1 VYDVL
6 DEFIETDVLVIGG
19 GLAGCMAAVE
29 ANGRDVRVALAVEG
43 RVGRSGCTPLAGGP
57 RGADFMVD
65 SSSISTVL
73 GLDDVGPEEPDMRD
87 SMGLFKEDVLED
99 GEYLNNQRMVDAYV
113 SEAPRAM
120 KRLIEMGLRVE
131 RVDFAHGSR
140 FPRGVIA
147 LHSDIAATMIR
158 SVKESPIELLEDTKM
173 TDLLVADGRC
183 AGGVGVRMASGDL
196 VGVSSRAVVVATG
209 GWQAAY
215 HTGGSDEL
223 TGDGQAMALEAGAEL
238 VDMEFGTF
246 HDRYLV
252 WPPFASRDNFV
263 WDYGVEREL
272 VNAEGDDVTS
282 GAPPGSGRLHSIG
295 RISEEVSMGRGSPHG
310 GVYLRNPR
318 EALRDGYL
326 RMGSIMADWDEGG
339 VPFEVAVGSHYCTGG
354 VRVNE
359 RTETG
364 VPGLYA
370 AGEASGGL
378 FGARRIA
385 SALTEAAVHGILA
398 GENASEF
405 ARGVESAKPDEGR
418 LGEFRT
424 RLLAPLER
432 DEGVKPV
439 ELRRRVRGVTSRA
452 LSPYRTGDALA
463 AALVEIRRMRT
474 GDVPRLW
481 ASGTDSRRFNREWLE
496 CLSLVGL
503 LACLEAS
510 ARSAL
515 MREESRG
522 FHMRA
527 DFPERDDGRWLRNLV
542 VREGRGGME
551 VYVVPVVVT
560 DVPPRGR
567 G

>member
-1 VYDVL
+1 L

-29 ANGRDVRVALAVEG
+29 ASRRDVRVALAVEG

-65 SSSISTVL
+65 SASISTVL
-73 GLDDVGPEEPDMRD
+73 GLDNVGPEEPDMRD
-87 SMGLFKEDVLED
+87 SGGLFKEDVLED
-99 GEYLNNQRMVDAYV
+99 GEYLNNQRMVDVYV
-113 SEAPRAM
+113 SEAPKAM

-147 LHSDIAATMIR
+147 LHSDIAATMMR
-158 SVKESPIELLEDTKM
+158 SVRESPVELLEDTKM
-173 TDLLVADGRC
+173 TDLLVAQNRC

-196 VGVSSRAVVVATG
+196 VGVSFRAVVIATG

-223 TGDGQAMALEAGAEL
+223 TGDGQAMALAAGAEL

-263 WDYGVEREL
+263 WDYGADRKLE
-272 VNAEGDDVTS
+272 NAEGKDMTS
-282 GAPPGSGRLHSIG
+282 GAPPGSGRLYSIG
-295 RISEEVSMGRGSPHG
+295 RISEEVSKGRGSTHG
-310 GVYLRNPR
+310 GIYLRNPR
-318 EALRDGYL
+318 EVLRDGYL
-326 RMGSIMADWDEGG
+326 KIRSILGDWDEGG

-354 VRVNE
+354 IRVNE

-364 VPGLYA
+364 IRGLYA

-378 FGARRIA
+378 FGARRVA
-385 SALTEAAVHGILA
+385 SALTEAAVQGALA
-398 GENASEF
+398 GENASDF
-405 ARGVESAKPDEGR
+405 AKGVEPVRPDRGR
-418 LGEFRT
+418 LGEIRT
-424 RLLAPLER
+424 RLLSPLER
-432 DEGVKPV
+432 DGGVGPV
-439 ELRRRVRGVTSRA
+439 ELRRRVRRVTSSA
-452 LSPYRTGDALA
+452 LSPYRTGEALA
-463 AALVEIRRMRT
+463 AALAEIRRMREV
-474 GDVPRLW
+474 DVPRLW
-481 ASGTDSRRFNREWLE
+481 VSGTDSRRFNREWLE

-510 ARSAL
+510 ASSAL

-522 FHMRA
+522 FHIRA

-542 VREGRGGME
+542 VREGSRGMD
-551 VYVVPVVVT
+551 VYSVPVVVT
-560 DVPPRGR
+560 DAQLRGR